1 MKELEHGYRVTVKF
15 NDGTETMIYEYSSEK
30 VADSVVR
37 HYSRSSFIASVEKED
52 F

>member
-1 MKELEHGYRVTVKF
+1 MAHGYRVIVKF
-15 NDGTETMIYEYSSEK
+15 NDGTEDMVHEYRSEK

-37 HYSRSSFIASVEKED
+37 SYLRSGFVASVEKEE

>member
-1 MKELEHGYRVTVKF
+1 MKELEHGYRVIVKY
-15 NDGTETMIYEYSSEK
+15 NDGAEDTIHVYLSEK

-37 HYSRSSFIASVEKED
+37 RYQKAACVASVEKEE

>member
-1 MKELEHGYRVTVKF
+1 MKNLGHGYRIIVKF
-15 NDGTETMIYEYSSEK
+15 NDGTEDAVYEYANEK

-37 HYSRSSFIASVEKED
+37 TCSRSKLVTSVEKEE